1 MTIDDLPTPALV
13 LNLDVLERNLQR
25 MATECKQAH
34 IALRPHTKTHKSPW
48 VAARQIQL
56 GAVGVCA
63 AKVGEAEV
71 MVKSGIDNVLITTEV
86 VPHVMDRVLHLAS
99 MANITVVADS
109 KDMVVEL
116 GRRAVARNLELPI
129 LADINVGQ
137 NRTGTEPGQPALELV
152 QTIVKTRGLRFAGL
166 QAYEGHCQHIFDYEK
181 QRTAAFTAYE
191 RIAATKSLIEESGIE
206 VGTVTTAG
214 TGTYRFAIEHG
225 IATEVQPGSYTVMD
239 CVYSRVER
247 THFENALWIVCS
259 VVSTNRS
266 EGPVVDAGWKTVSI
280 DGGMP
285 FVKDQPDARYT
296 IAGDE
301 HGKISGLPSPT
312 HPGDHIWLIP
322 SHCDTT
328 INLYDQYVLIRDDG
342 HVEGTLPIASR
353 GKSA

>member
-1 MTIDDLPTPALV
+1 MFIDDLQTPALV
-13 LNLDVLERNLQR
+13 LNLDILERNLQR
-25 MATECKQAH
+25 MATECEQAQ

-48 VAARQIQL
+48 IAARQMKL

-71 MVKSGIDNVLITTEV
+71 MVKSGIDNVLITTEL
-86 VPHVMDRVLHLAS
+86 VPHVMNRVLSLAS
-99 MANITVVADS
+99 MANIRVVADS
-109 KDMVVEL
+109 TEMVVEL
-116 GRRAVARNLELPI
+116 GRRAVARKQELSV

-137 NRTGTEPGQPALELV
+137 NRTGIEPGQPALELV
-152 QTIVKTRGLRFAGL
+152 QTITKTKGLRFAGL
-166 QAYEGHCQHIFDYEK
+166 QAYEGHCQHLFDYEM
-181 QRTAAFTAYE
+181 QRTAAFTAYQ
-191 RIAATKSLIEESGIE
+191 RIAATKSLIEGFGIE

-247 THFENALWIVCS
+247 THYENALWIVCS
-259 VVSTNRS
+259 VISTNRS

-285 FVKDQPDARYT
+285 IVKDQPDARYT

-301 HGKISGLPSPT
+301 HGKISGLHSPVR
-312 HPGDHIWLIP
+312 PGDHIWLVP

-328 INLYDQYVLIRDDG
+328 INLYDRYILIRDDG
-342 HVEGTLPIASR
+342 HVEGTLDIAGR